1 MIDVLNAVLPVFL
14 LILLGYGLKAF
25 AFIPKTGWEGLERL
39 TYYLFLP
46 ALLFHSFAQQSPSDG
61 QLLKTTT
68 TILVLVF
75 AAVTVVAF
83 VVGRQILALDN
94 KTFASFF
101 QGSVRFNNYIGLSL
115 ATALFGKEGV
125 TAYGIMILVAI
136 PLANF
141 LTLAVMAHYADERA
155 FSLKRVTRQTVL
167 NPLVLA
173 TIAGFI
179 APLIPIAFPM
189 GKSLI
194 GALASG
200 ALPAGVLG
208 IGAALSLRHVKQTW
222 KAVVGSCVVKL
233 IVFPALILVLMLF
246 YDLPSPWWQVLMIF
260 AATPCATSCYI
271 LSKQMKA
278 DADAMASIS
287 AVMTL
292 ASALTMTLWMYGMMV
307 WRG

>member
-1 MIDVLNAVLPVFL
+1 M
-14 LILLGYGLKAF
+14 
-25 AFIPKTGWEGLERL
+25 
-39 TYYLFLP
+39 
-46 ALLFHSFAQQSPSDG
+46 FHSFAGQPLADG
-61 QLLKTTT
+61 HVLKTAVII
-68 TILVLVF
+68 ILLIF
-75 AAVTVVAF
+75 TAVALVAF
-83 VVGRQILALDN
+83 FVGREVLRLEN

-101 QGSVRFNNYIGLSL
+101 QGSIRFNNYIGLSL
-115 ATALFGKEGV
+115 VAALFGTTGV
-125 TAYGIMILVAI
+125 NAYGVIVLVAI

-179 APLIPIAFPM
+179 ASLIPIAFPM

-208 IGAALSLRHVKQTW
+208 IGAALSLKNVKQAW
-222 KAVVGSCVVKL
+222 KAVVGSCFVKL

-260 AATPCATSCYI
+260 SATPCATSCYI

-292 ASALTMTLWMYGMMV
+292 ASALTMTLWMYGMML

>member
-61 QLLKTTT
+61 QFLKTTT

-141 LTLAVMAHYADERA
+141 LTLAVMAHYAHEDA
-155 FSLKRVTRQTVL
+155 FSLKRVLYRTAF

-173 TIAGFI
+173 TVAGFCVS
-179 APLIPIAFPM
+179 LIPLSFP
-189 GKSLI
+189 L
-194 GALASG
+194 GASIIKTLSAA
-200 ALPAGVLG
+200 ALPGGILG
-208 IGAALSLRHVKQTW
+208 IGAALSINHLKDCW
-222 KAVVGSCVVKL
+222 SAVAGSCVIKL
-233 IVFPALILVLMLF
+233 LMFPALALALMPLF
-246 YDLPSPWWQVLMIF
+246 DLPSPWGDVLLIF

-271 LSKQMKA
+271 LSKQMNA
-278 DADAMASIS
+278 NADAMASIS

-292 ASALTMTLWMYGMMV
+292 ASAITLSLWMYGAMV
-307 WRG
+307 

>member
-61 QLLKTTT
+61 QLLKMTTV
-68 TILVLVF
+68 ILLLIF

-83 VVGRQILALDN
+83 VVGRQMLALDN

-115 ATALFGKEGV
+115 ATTLFGKDGV

-141 LTLAVMAHYADERA
+141 LTLSVMAHYAHEDA
-155 FSLKRVTRQTVL
+155 FSLKRVLYRTAF

-173 TIAGFI
+173 TVAGFCVS
-179 APLIPIAFPM
+179 LIPLSFP
-189 GKSLI
+189 L
-194 GALASG
+194 GASIIKTLSAA
-200 ALPAGVLG
+200 ALPGGVLG
-208 IGAALSLRHVKQTW
+208 IGAALSMGHVKQSW
-222 KAVVGSCVVKL
+222 PAVTGSCVIKL
-233 IVFPALILVLMLF
+233 LMFPALALALMPLF
-246 YDLPSPWWQVLMIF
+246 DLPSPWGDVLLIF

-271 LSKQMKA
+271 LSKQMNA
-278 DADAMASIS
+278 NADAMASIS

-292 ASALTMTLWMYGMMV
+292 ASAITLSLWMYGAMA
-307 WRG
+307 

>member
-1 MIDVLNAVLPVFL
+1 MIDVLNAVLPVFM
-14 LILLGYGLKAF
+14 LILLGYGLKHY
-25 AFIPKTGWEGLERL
+25 AFITKSGWEGLERL
-39 TYYLFLP
+39 TYYVFLP
-46 ALLFHSFAQQSPSDG
+46 ALLFHSFAG
-61 QLLKTTT
+61 QPLANGHVLKTAVII
-68 TILVLVF
+68 ILLIF
-75 AAVTVVAF
+75 TAVALVAF
-83 VVGRQILALDN
+83 FVGREVLRLEN

-101 QGSVRFNNYIGLSL
+101 QGSIRFNNYIGLSL
-115 ATALFGKEGV
+115 VAALFGTTGV
-125 TAYGIMILVAI
+125 NAYGVIVLLAI

-179 APLIPIAFPM
+179 ASLIPIAFPM

-208 IGAALSLRHVKQTW
+208 IGAALSLKNVKQAW
-222 KAVVGSCVVKL
+222 KSVVGSCFVKL

-260 AATPCATSCYI
+260 SATPCATSCYI
-271 LSKQMKA
+271 LSKHMNA

-292 ASALTMTLWMYGMMV
+292 ASALTMTLWMYGMIL